1 MRIAVMGTGGVG
13 GYFGA
18 KLAAGGC
25 DVTFIARGAQL
36 RAIRDRGLV
45 IESEVAPLRLE
56 RAAATDDPA
65 SVAPPEIILF
75 CVKLWDVEEAARAMR
90 PMVGEATAVIPLQ
103 NGIDSG
109 QRIAAIVGH
118 GPVMGGVAHISA
130 TVTAPGVIRHT
141 GKLQRLT
148 FGEMDGRR
156 SARAEA
162 FLEACTRAGID
173 GRISTRIEE
182 AVWDKFIFLVAFSGM
197 TALIRI
203 GIGPIRE
210 DAETFAMFRAAMEE
224 ALAVARAKGVAFG
237 YEPIGQWVKAIAA
250 MPHDYR
256 SSMLED
262 LERGRR
268 LELPWLSGA
277 VAAMGEQL
285 GVATPVNRF
294 IATALKL
301 HADPAPS
308 SGHEAPRR
316 S

>member
-36 RAIRDRGLV
+36 AAIRERGIV
-45 IESEVAPLRLE
+45 IESESSPLHLA
-56 RAAATDDPA
+56 RADATDDPA
-65 SVAPPEIILF
+65 SVSPPDVILF

-90 PMVGEATAVIPLQ
+90 PMVGESTAVIPLQ
-103 NGIDSG
+103 NGIDSEE
-109 QRIAAIVGH
+109 RIAAVLGDKA
-118 GPVMGGVAHISA
+118 VMGGVAHISA

-148 FGEMDGRR
+148 FGELDGSR
-156 SARAEA
+156 SARGEA
-162 FLEACTRAGID
+162 FLAACNRAGIE
-173 GRISTRIEE
+173 GKLSERIVE
-182 AVWDKFIFLVAFSGM
+182 AIWDKFIFLVAFSGM
-197 TALIRI
+197 TALIRT

-224 ALAVARAKGVAFG
+224 ALAVARAKGVAFA
-237 YEPIGQWVKAIAA
+237 YEPVGQWVKAIGG
-250 MPHDYR
+250 MPHNYR

-277 VAAMGEQL
+277 VARMGDAL

-301 HADPAPS
+301 HANPPQTP
-308 SGHEAPRR
+308 EPPR